1 MQRKRVLEL
10 EMANYQERIEE
21 WVKKYLEYVRRVSI
35 DMHTKEENEGY
46 KFKAVEHFRKNFDLE
61 ATDLTGMLEKAI
73 PDNNLSG
80 GYGYW
85 PRIMLINYAEM
96 FPEKTRSA
104 LRNLFDE
111 SKDVKTR
118 INEAEDAFK
127 RLNEMRNKQIDK
139 PVAHSFI
146 GLRFLSLLL
155 AYYYPENY
163 NPIKPAEWKA
173 FASFIN
179 PDFRIPS
186 GASPGE
192 QYETYGK
199 YVELLRTYIKGMKEI
214 REIKDAFTKDLT
226 FKDDEY
232 RWMAQDIIYREA
244 RERAEK
250 EPLKVEITPKIIAE
264 EYLEENTGFMPLE
277 EHLEKYI
284 MKNWDMIDFGEKL
297 SIYRE
302 EDGSPA
308 NQYTTDVGT
317 IDILA
322 QDSQNN
328 LVVIELKRGE
338 FDYQVV
344 GQVLNYMGWVE
355 KNLAVKGQKVRGM
368 IIVGKADETLKSAI
382 APVRDKIVLKE
393 YRLKMNLIE
402 PK

>member
-1 MQRKRVLEL
+1 MKYGIKQKL
-10 EMANYQERIEE
+10 ANYQERIEN
-21 WVKKYLEYVRRVSI
+21 WIQNYLEYVQRVSI
-35 DMHTKEENEGY
+35 DTHVKEENEGY
-46 KFKAVEHFRKNFDLE
+46 KFKAVEHFQTNFDLE
-61 ATDLTGMLEKAI
+61 ATEFAGMLESAI
-73 PDNNLSG
+73 PDNNLSV

-85 PRIMLINYAEM
+85 PRIMLINYAKM
-96 FPEKTRSA
+96 FPEETRSA

-111 SKDVKTR
+111 LKDVKTR

-127 RLNEMRNKQIDK
+127 RLNEIRNKQIDK
-139 PVAHSFI
+139 PVANSFI

-155 AYYYPENY
+155 AYRYPENY
-163 NPIKPAEWKA
+163 NPIKPAEWRA
-173 FASFIN
+173 FARFIN

-186 GASPGE
+186 GTSSGE
-192 QYETYGK
+192 QYEIYGE
-199 YVELLRTYIKGMKEI
+199 YVELLRNHIKSIEKI
-214 REIKDAFTKDLT
+214 REIKDAFTKDLK

-232 RWMAQDIIYREA
+232 RWMAQDIIYIGANLESI
-244 RERAEK
+244 EK
-250 EPLKVEITPKIIAE
+250 ESLKPETTSKIIAK

-277 EHLEKYI
+277 EHLEQYI

-322 QDSQNN
+322 KDSQNN

-338 FDYQVV
+338 SDYQVV
-344 GQVLNYMGWVE
+344 GQILKYMGWVE
-355 KNLAVKGQKVRGM
+355 KNLATEGQKVRGM

-382 APVRDKIVLKE
+382 MPVRDKVILKE

-402 PK
+402 PVK